1 MSVPPAV
8 NLPLSLSLSSP
19 RSSTSS
25 AVPSALPLTPSLDDP
40 TLSAKVEGEGD
51 GEGQGEGEDEGGVRV
66 ELELSDQ
73 SDLHSFPFQRTS
85 TCSSSSSSQE
95 YMSPIT
101 TSKVAYDP
109 IDTLPSQF
117 ASFSFHATHVTHP
130 HPHSAPASAGGVSSP
145 SGSPRKPLA
154 KPFPS
159 PTSGG
164 DAFVFG
170 TCPSAPLSATPT
182 TELGQFEYP
191 SPPLD
196 RVRSWGSQSSGH
208 GSGHGN
214 GNGVGAGAGPGS
226 ISARSSVSYSG
237 RAVPLG
243 ESHRHASIIAR
254 PTDRHREPATP
265 AHDAHAPPSPPAAR
279 RSSTCSTITTLPASG
294 RRPSILHSA
303 TTGSGSALPKSAS
316 TSPATAH
323 SPLPAVGTGETSTS
337 PSSPTTG
344 TTATLPSAAQL
355 STRRGSLMFQP
366 NLLPCPVPPSLLNR
380 RGSLPAAQLFG
391 LPSDQLAQLALQRAS
406 ISGTYVANIAP
417 TSTTS
422 HALYHRRDSLISD
435 GGTSSGG
442 SSRTVV
448 AEGQGEG
455 AGSGVPTRRSSFK
468 APRPVFEDWMAQG
481 RRASLPFLPSL
492 PTHGPLATGKLPSSP
507 LHGNGQGQ
515 AYGTEGSLASRR
527 VSQTSASQSQSQSQ
541 SPRLT
546 LAERRARHSLDHG
559 HAQTHGHTHSHGR
572 SRTQAEGIVPNA
584 GVISSSEESVDED
597 LNHGGVNRTSPR
609 SKAGRRSKVGHQRH
623 VQETEPLELSL
634 DDDADGDGVERSG
647 EETTVTDEVESL
659 PTPGDGLDV
668 LGGPAWSG
676 SDPWAS
682 AGASAASAASAAASG
697 ETVPAGGDVY
707 PSGLGIGLGPAG
719 STHGVV
725 PIPSNSIPPFD
736 TIEAGDSLGLA
747 EDGFAITGKPKSFEM
762 GTNQNLNHP
771 AAILASGVGIGI
783 SRKTSLRDG
792 RPGVAERP
800 GLATIPSDSTERAE

>member
-1 MSVPPAV
+1 MSVPPAL

-40 TLSAKVEGEGD
+40 TLSAKVKGEGD
-51 GEGQGEGEDEGGVRV
+51 SEGEGEDESGVRV
-66 ELELSDQ
+66 EVELSDQ
-73 SDLHSFPFQRTS
+73 TDLHSFPFQRTS
-85 TCSSSSSSQE
+85 TCSSSSSSQDDN
-95 YMSPIT
+95 SPIT
-101 TSKVAYDP
+101 TSKIAYDP
-109 IDTLPSQF
+109 TDTLPSQF
-117 ASFSFHATHVTHP
+117 ASFSFHATHATHPHP

-145 SGSPRKPLA
+145 SGSPRRLLA
-154 KPFPS
+154 KLFPS

-191 SPPLD
+191 SPSLD
-196 RVRSWGSQSSGH
+196 RARSWGSQSSGT
-208 GSGHGN
+208 GHGN
-214 GNGVGAGAGPGS
+214 GNGNGAGAVAGSGS

-254 PTDRHREPATP
+254 PTDRHREPSAQ
-265 AHDAHAPPSPPAAR
+265 ASALDAHAPPSPPSAR

-316 TSPATAH
+316 TSPSTTH
-323 SPLPAVGTGETSTS
+323 SPLPAVGTGETSPS
-337 PSSPTTG
+337 PSSPTAG

-355 STRRGSLMFQP
+355 ST
-366 NLLPCPVPPSLLNR
+366 R

-406 ISGTYVANIAP
+406 ISGTYAANIAP

-448 AEGQGEG
+448 PDGQGEG

-468 APRPVFEDWMAQG
+468 APRPVFEDWMSQG

-492 PTHGPLATGKLPSSP
+492 PTHGPLAAGRLPSSP

-515 AYGTEGSLASRR
+515 GYGTEGVPASRC
-527 VSQTSASQSQSQSQ
+527 VSHPASQSQSQ

-559 HAQTHGHTHSHGR
+559 HAQSHGHTHSHGR

-597 LNHGGVNRTSPR
+597 PSHGGVNRTSPR
-609 SKAGRRSKVGHQRH
+609 SKAGRRSKAGHQRH
-623 VQETEPLELSL
+623 VQETESLELSL
-634 DDDADGDGVERSG
+634 NDDGDGDGVGRSG

-659 PTPGDGLDV
+659 PTPGDRLDV

-682 AGASAASAASAAASG
+682 AGASAASAAAVSAASG
-697 ETVPAGGDVY
+697 VTHSAGGDEFS
-707 PSGLGIGLGPAG
+707 SGLGLGPEGA
-719 STHGVV
+719 TPGVAS
-725 PIPSNSIPPFD
+725 ISSNSIPPFD
-736 TIEAGDSLGLA
+736 TTEASDNLGLA
-747 EDGFAITGKPKSFEM
+747 EDGFAITGKPTLDI
-762 GTNQNLNHP
+762 GTDPNQNQNHP
-771 AAILASGVGIGI
+771 AAILANGLGIGLGL